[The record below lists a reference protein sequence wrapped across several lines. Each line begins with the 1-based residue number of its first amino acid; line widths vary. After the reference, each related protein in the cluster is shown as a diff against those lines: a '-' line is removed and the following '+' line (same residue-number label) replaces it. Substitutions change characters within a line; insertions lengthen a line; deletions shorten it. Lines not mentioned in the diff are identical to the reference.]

1 MTSKKPSKH
10 LFSQT
15 IKVSCSCEVNICEHV
30 QRAMGKSVEA
40 AWQSGRKAGIS
51 LVIERLKEASRS
63 GLVLRLKD
71 GELELP
77 PSLDNLTTLD
87 N

>member
-1 MTSKKPSKH
+1 MKSNKSGKR

-15 IKVSCSCEVNICEHV
+15 TQLNCSCEVHICEHV
-30 QRAMGKSVEA
+30 QRAMGKGVEA

-63 GLVLRLKD
+63 GLVLRLKG
-71 GELELP
+71 GEPELP
-77 PSLDNLTTLD
+77 PSLDNLTKLG